1 MAQTSVVSHA
11 RSDAERLL
19 FMRGLQGVWRVHGR
33 HVLAAF
39 DLSPFPVVCDLGGE
53 YGPPHV
59 AAACPAAGGAR
70 LSPSS
75 PRALSTG
82 GRRNVLGQRVL
93 RGAVRPAV
101 TAWS

>member
-53 YGPPHV
+53 YGPRTSPLTV
-59 AAACPAAGGAR
+59 PLRAG
-70 LSPSS
+70 
-75 PRALSTG
+75 
-82 GRRNVLGQRVL
+82 RV
-93 RGAVRPAV
+93 
-101 TAWS
+101 

>member
-1 MAQTSVVSHA
+1 MAQTSVASHA

-53 YGPPHV
+53 YGPRTSPPPV
-59 AAACPAAGGAR
+59 PLRAG
-70 LSPSS
+70 
-75 PRALSTG
+75 
-82 GRRNVLGQRVL
+82 RV
-93 RGAVRPAV
+93 
-101 TAWS
+101 